1 MKSQSTDID
10 LRLLPL
16 GATPKNGGCYFAV
29 WAPSASSIILHIYT
43 KDEKE
48 ITSIPLKEKRGGVWY
63 GFISGVSV
71 GDLYAYEALGEYS
84 PEKGLFFK

>member
-16 GATPKNGGCYFAV
+16 GATPKDGGCYFAV
-29 WAPSASSIILHIYT
+29 WSPNASSIILHIYT

-48 ITSIPLKEKRGGVWY
+48 ILQDPE
-63 GFISGVSV
+63 
-71 GDLYAYEALGEYS
+71 GEEL
-84 PEKGLFFK
+84 PPPPHG